1 MLITAA
7 CGGCAAVAMIAVDAI
22 AFQSTA
28 AFVAACAADGIGP
41 VTVISVVAIA
51 DITVASTSDLRG
63 HIRRTFMTA
72 PLLASRSTLCTGDA
86 RESP

>member
-22 AFQSTA
+22 PFHSTA
-28 AFVAACAADGIGP
+28 AFVAARAAGSNGP
-41 VTVISVVAIA
+41 VTVITVVAIA

-72 PLLASRSTLCTGDA
+72 SLLASHPTLRTGDA